1 MNGIQRL
8 WQIITKNTQEQTN
21 TIKLLDLIIGM
32 LFVTILSL
40 AAGQILKY
48 IMSYFLNY
56 TIRYDYPYAWIRII
70 IIIMGSIATS
80 IISFLLFRYQTI
92 YKIYIGLIVPVIV
105 MQVMILIFK
114 VPIVGAILCAWP
126 WTLSREAYGIEYAI
140 KKSQK

>member
-8 WQIITKNTQEQTN
+8 WQKIMQNTQEQTN

-56 TIRYDYPYAWIRII
+56 TIRYDYPYAYIQI
-70 IIIMGSIATS
+70 IIIMGSIVTS
-80 IISFLLFRYQTI
+80 IISFLLFRYKTM

-140 KKSQK
+140 KKFKNF